1 MKYSNFAIVASFF
14 GLWLDSSFS
23 KNTQLIFGFILI
35 LSFGII
41 HGANDLLLI
50 NYINKNNKPL
60 SYLKLLF
67 YYIIIVGLGGIL
79 FWIIPW
85 FGLLL
90 FILVSGYHFGEQQ
103 WQNLETG
110 VVFKLFE
117 FTYGLFILFLLFIF
131 HIEEVQNVIF
141 NIASISIPEN
151 YFSVGLLITSFLLVI
166 LGIYF
171 VRINETFKNKWFLE
185 TFYLL
190 VFTIIFKVSSLIW
203 GFAIYFII
211 WHSIPSIINQVS
223 YLNGSFNWKNFVV
236 YIQNAFIYW
245 IVSLI
250 GIVVL
255 YYLFRDVKL
264 FNAIFFSFLAAI
276 TFPHV
281 AVLFLVFKRNKKN
294 RAF

>member
-67 YYIIIVGLGGIL
+67 YYLIIVGLGGIL

-85 FGLLL
+85 FGLLM

>member
-67 YYIIIVGLGGIL
+67 YYLIIVGLGGIL

-151 YFSVGLLITSFLLVI
+151 YFSVGLLITSFFLVI

-211 WHSIPSIINQVS
+211 WHSIPSIINQIS

-250 GIVVL
+250 GIVIL

-281 AVLFLVFKRNKKN
+281 AVLFLVFKKNKKN

>member
-67 YYIIIVGLGGIL
+67 YYLIIVGLGGIL

-245 IVSLI
+245 IVSLF
-250 GIVVL
+250 GIVIL
-255 YYLFRDVKL
+255 YYFFRDVKL

-281 AVLFLVFKRNKKN
+281 AVLFLVFKKNKKN